1 MAPEISTNKL
11 SLSTLHFI
19 QGDKFDF
26 EANKYYVIEF
36 WESWCPPCVQNIPH
50 LNELYI
56 KYKDYINLVGVTC
69 DNPVKLVN
77 V

>member
-36 WESWCPPCVQNIPH
+36 N
-50 LNELYI
+50 Y
-56 KYKDYINLVGVTC
+56 Y
-69 DNPVKLVN
+69 
-77 V
+77 